1 MVEFGGTRAR
11 TGGFKLPLTAL
22 LLAALLVF
30 ELVYDWSPYAAAP
43 AAAAA
48 AQPPVDPA
56 SRIIELLGPKP
67 EYGDYLGAPVLD
79 AERRPIV
86 LPGAVSGGAST
97 DGQIILL
104 GTVVAGEGRIAL
116 FRVQGQTGIIR
127 ARPGDLVGDWRVT
140 DLQAR
145 AVKLERSGESMQL
158 TLPENGNGG
167 Q

>member
-1 MVEFGGTRAR
+1 MAEFGGRRAR
-11 TGGFKLPLTAL
+11 TGGLKLPLTAL

-30 ELVYDWSPYAAAP
+30 ELSYDWSPYAAPP
-43 AAAAA
+43 AAVA

-67 EYGDYLGAPVLD
+67 EYGDYLAAPVLD

-86 LPGAVSGGAST
+86 LPDKVSGEAST
-97 DGQIILL
+97 NGQIILL

-116 FRVQGQTGIIR
+116 FRVQGETGIIR

-145 AVKLERSGESMQL
+145 TVKLERSGKSMQL